1 MIAITALQ
9 ISSMT
14 GLVIANIAILL
25 TVLSCLVGMLGL
37 SMLAAHHVRHHH
49 R

>member
-1 MIAITALQ
+1 MFPLTALQ
-9 ISSMT
+9 ISNMT
-14 GLVIANIAILL
+14 GLVIVNIAILA
-25 TVLSCLVGMLGL
+25 TILSCLLGMLGL